1 MKRAAWMLAIGFGCT
16 AMVAAQDG
24 SQTASQSAPKSG
36 TITVTGCLQSGE
48 GAGATGTT
56 GSTSASPSA
65 SRSTSG
71 SANSASFI
79 LTQATMGSSSTARSG
94 STAGGATAGGAT
106 GAGSTTGTSGTASTY
121 ILDPGS
127 AQSDL
132 SSNTGKKVEVT
143 GTIDTS
149 MSGSPSAAGGTTS
162 AAGTAGT
169 TSAGTTAAGAAG
181 SASGAMSNAQ
191 HLKVSSVRVVGDSC
205 R

>member
-24 SQTASQSAPKSG
+24 SQTASQSAAKGG
-36 TITVTGCLQSGE
+36 TITVTGCLQSGD

-71 SANSASFI
+71 SANTASFI
-79 LTQATMGSSSTARSG
+79 LTQATMGSSSTPRSGSTAAG
-94 STAGGATAGGAT
+94 STAGGAAS
-106 GAGSTTGTSGTASTY
+106 AGSATGTSGTASTY
-121 ILDPGS
+121 VLEPGS
-127 AQSDL
+127 SQSEL

-149 MSGSPSAAGGTTS
+149 MSGSSSAAGGTTS

-169 TSAGTTAAGAAG
+169 TSAGTTAATGAG
-181 SASGAMSNAQ
+181 ASGSMANAQ